1 MDPKDSTE
9 RAARTATQ
17 LQPNR
22 LVLSNQENRRLDSK
36 MKVEDLDNE
45 SNEMRVPQDLTG
57 LAALSLFDQ
66 NRN

>member
-1 MDPKDSTE
+1 MKIE
-9 RAARTATQ
+9 
-17 LQPNR
+17 
-22 LVLSNQENRRLDSK
+22 DSK

-45 SNEMRVPQDLTG
+45 SNKMRVPQDLTG

>member
-36 MKVEDLDNE
+36 MKVEDLDNK
-45 SNEMRVPQDLTG
+45 SNEMRVPQDLKG

>member
-1 MDPKDSTE
+1 
-9 RAARTATQ
+9 
-17 LQPNR
+17 
-22 LVLSNQENRRLDSK
+22 

-45 SNEMRVPQDLTG
+45 SNEMRVPQDLKG